1 MGLEWQVGEGG
12 GRIIEEDRDDQRG
25 QPADNPGVATSGA
38 LERVHL
44 SPGLVVYGKW
54 DAENLWGPGKTAFH
68 RGWAS
73 DISLI
78 ALQVPPAGATAFGVT
93 SMPGGSAGRVGTLG
107 GNALAVPRA
116 SAHPQEAIEMIRF
129 LRRRD
134 IQRRRA
140 RENSRPPGQL
150 ELFELPSILQP
161 YPGLAQENQDGA
173 GVVSRPSVVTRDK
186 YEAVSRA
193 YIRALHSVL
202 TGEKTAP
209 IAAAALEKELI
220 AITGF
225 KSGPPARRQ

>member
-1 MGLEWQVGEGG
+1 L
-12 GRIIEEDRDDQRG
+12 
-25 QPADNPGVATSGA
+25 
-38 LERVHL
+38 H
-44 SPGLVVYGKW
+44 
-54 DAENLWGPGKTAFH
+54 
-68 RGWAS
+68 
-73 DISLI
+73 
-78 ALQVPPAGATAFGVT
+78 VPPAGATAFGVT
-93 SMPGGSAGRVGTLG
+93 SLPGGSGGRVGTLG

-116 SAHPQEAIEMIRF
+116 SAHSKEAMEMIRF

-134 IQRRRA
+134 IQRRSA
-140 RENSRPPGQL
+140 RRHSLPPRQL

-173 GVVSRPSVVTRDK
+173 NVVSRPSVVTRDK

-193 YIRALHSVL
+193 YIRTLHSVL

-225 KSGPPARRQ
+225 KRGPPSRRH